1 MPKRHVIRPDVKAQI
16 LKRLKE
22 DGVPVA
28 TASRGA
34 WYLYQDHLQLAKPGH
49 CQQPAKLTGVRQ
61 LKKENQMLK
70 ELVGNLTL
78 YLDKRE
84 KKDRSLRQ
92 PGHDRMS
99 K

>member
-28 TASRGA
+28 TLAEEHGISTKTIYNWLSRGTVNNQPS
-34 WYLYQDHLQLAKPGH
+34 LLAY
-49 CQQPAKLTGVRQ
+49 AK

-78 YLDKRE
+78 YLDKE
-84 KKDRSLRQ
+84 KKKTAR
-92 PGHDRMS
+92 
-99 K
+99 

>member
-1 MPKRHVIRPDVKAQI
+1 MPKSRHIIRPDVKAQI

-28 TASRGA
+28 KLAEEHGISGKTIYNWLSRGVVHNQPS
-34 WYLYQDHLQLAKPGH
+34 LLAY
-49 CQQPAKLTGVRQ
+49 AK

-78 YLDKRE
+78 FLENE
-84 KKDRSLRQ
+84 KKKTAR
-92 PGHDRMS
+92 
-99 K
+99 

>member
-28 TASRGA
+28 TLAEEHGISTKTIYNWLSRGA
-34 WYLYQDHLQLAKPGH
+34 TNNQPSLLTYAK
-49 CQQPAKLTGVRQ
+49 
-61 LKKENQMLK
+61 LKKENQQLK

-78 YLDKRE
+78 FLDKE
-84 KKDRSLRQ
+84 KKKTTR
-92 PGHDRMS
+92 
-99 K
+99 

>member
-28 TASRGA
+28 KLAEEHGVSTKTIYTWLSRGA
-34 WYLYQDHLQLAKPGH
+34 VNKQPSLLAY
-49 CQQPAKLTGVRQ
+49 AK
-61 LKKENQMLK
+61 LKKENLALK

-78 YLDKRE
+78 LIEAE
-84 KKDRSLRQ
+84 KKKTTR
-92 PGHDRMS
+92 
-99 K
+99 

>member
-22 DGVPVA
+22 DGVPVTTLA
-28 TASRGA
+28 EEHGISTKTIYNWLSRGA
-34 WYLYQDHLQLAKPGH
+34 VNNQPSLLAY
-49 CQQPAKLTGVRQ
+49 AK

-78 YLDKRE
+78 YLDKE
-84 KKDRSLRQ
+84 KKKTAR
-92 PGHDRMS
+92 
-99 K
+99 

>member
-22 DGVPVA
+22 DGVPVTRLA
-28 TASRGA
+28 EEHGISTKTIYNWLSRGTVNNQPS
-34 WYLYQDHLQLAKPGH
+34 LLAY
-49 CQQPAKLTGVRQ
+49 AK

-78 YLDKRE
+78 YLDKE
-84 KKDRSLRQ
+84 KKKTAR
-92 PGHDRMS
+92 
-99 K
+99 

>member
-28 TASRGA
+28 TLAEEHGISTKTIYNWLSRGTVNNQPS
-34 WYLYQDHLQLAKPGH
+34 LLAF
-49 CQQPAKLTGVRQ
+49 AK
-61 LKKENQMLK
+61 LKKENQILK

-78 YLDKRE
+78 YIDKE
-84 KKDRSLRQ
+84 KKKTAR
-92 PGHDRMS
+92 
-99 K
+99 